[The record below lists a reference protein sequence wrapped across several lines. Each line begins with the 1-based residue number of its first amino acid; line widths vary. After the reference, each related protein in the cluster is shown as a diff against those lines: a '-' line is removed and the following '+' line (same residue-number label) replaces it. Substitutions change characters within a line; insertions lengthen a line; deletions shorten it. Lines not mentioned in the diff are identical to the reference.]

1 MENSLSIT
9 ADALVFLNQVTDFFK
24 RIQACNFIARWVG
37 LMSNAA
43 RAIDGND
50 GQSAVNGA
58 RGQSAVNGDD
68 GQSAVNGNDGQSA
81 VNGAR
86 GKSAVNGAR
95 GQSAVNGDDG
105 QSAVNGD
112 WGKSAVNGDD
122 GQSAVNGDWGR
133 AEATGKHCAVS
144 ALGYRAAVR
153 GSIGTLLMCSEYIPA
168 GQNKYKPVGGFACLV
183 DGKKVKPNCWY
194 ICEKSRPVEVDFT
207 DGIFGRVQSS
217 YTAGDLTIKKIII
230 DGDVTLSYVVIR
242 QDGVAAHGKTIQAA
256 KKDLI
261 YKISNHDTSAYKD
274 WRLDDVK
281 SCDVLIQAYRA
292 ITGACFLGTKS
303 FCESITLPKTATLR
317 QAIELT
323 RGRWGHAKFCKF
335 FGVNE

>member
-50 GQSAVNGA
+50 GQ
-58 RGQSAVNGDD
+58 
-68 GQSAVNGNDGQSA
+68 
-81 VNGAR
+81 
-86 GKSAVNGAR
+86 SAVNGAR

-230 DGDVTLSYVVIR
+230 DGDMWLFDRMVWRHTVKQFR
-242 QDGVAAHGKTIQAA
+242 PQ
-256 KKDLI
+256 KKI
-261 YKISNHDTSAYKD
+261 
-274 WRLDDVK
+274 
-281 SCDVLIQAYRA
+281 
-292 ITGACFLGTKS
+292 
-303 FCESITLPKTATLR
+303 
-317 QAIELT
+317 
-323 RGRWGHAKFCKF
+323 
-335 FGVNE
+335 